1 MTSERLAVRIDA
13 EQKKKLVEMAEREG
27 GSISDVVRRLIDHAY
42 DADRRAYLMR
52 LIDEM
57 ASLNIEDVP
66 DPDELSRQLAA
77 KYDIEQLC

>member
-1 MTSERLAVRIDA
+1 
-13 EQKKKLVEMAEREG
+13 
-27 GSISDVVRRLIDHAY
+27 
-42 DADRRAYLMR
+42 MR

-77 KYDIEQLC
+77 KYDFEQLC